1 MVDLDSYI
9 FPIIEYDPTEKPR
22 GVVTYDEWNTILN
35 LLKQA
40 VNYNSR
46 SMQEIVGDLYTA
58 SELSST
64 ELGADGSRLIGV
76 DVIPG
81 VVGENVNEVLRN
93 LKEQLDGA
101 VIGAI
106 PNNSI
111 GSEKLMDNLN
121 FRGDTLTWNDETL
134 VTADDII
141 NSFPT
146 NDTWLDLVIGTTITT
161 TLPDGTVITL
171 GGAVPPIPTAS
182 LVQRSLKEKQD
193 KISMGTADPNASTP
207 GNIYFQ
213 YIA

>member
-22 GVVTYDEWNTILN
+22 GIVTYDEWNTILN

-46 SMQEIVGDLYTA
+46 SMQEIVSDLYTA

-64 ELGADGSRLIGV
+64 EIGKDGSRLIGI

-81 VVGENVNEVLRN
+81 VVGENVNEALRN
-93 LKEQLDGA
+93 LKEQLDGV

-106 PNNSI
+106 PDNSI
-111 GSEKLMDNLN
+111 SSEKLMSDLN
-121 FRGDTLTWNDETL
+121 FRGNTLTWNDEML
-134 VTADDII
+134 VKISDII
-141 NSFPT
+141 NEFPEGDFWAYVSGSVT
-146 NDTWLDLVIGTTITT
+146 VPGLE
-161 TLPDGTVITL
+161 LPEYPMPV
-171 GGAVPPIPTAS
+171 PTAS
-182 LVQRSLKEKQD
+182 LVYRSLKEKQD
-193 KISMGTADPNASTP
+193 KISMGTADPDANTP

>member
-46 SMQEIVGDLYTA
+46 SMQEIVSDLYTA

-64 ELGADGSRLIGV
+64 ELGNDGARLIGV

-81 VVGENVNEVLRN
+81 VTGTNVNAALRN
-93 LKEQLDGA
+93 LKEQLDG
-101 VIGAI
+101 VTIGAI
-106 PNNSI
+106 PDNSI
-111 GSEKLMDNLN
+111 GSEKLMENLN
-121 FRGDTLTWNDETL
+121 FRGTAVTWNGELLLTSE
-134 VTADDII
+134 DIMEE
-141 NSFPT
+141 FPAS
-146 NDTWLDLVIGTTITT
+146 DLIWDIMGGNVIIGGTQ
-161 TLPDGTVITL
+161 
-171 GGAVPPIPTAS
+171 VPSAPPVPTAR
-182 LVQRSLKEKQD
+182 LVYDSLKEKQD
-193 KISMGTADPNASTP
+193 KISMGTADPDANTP

>member
-22 GVVTYDEWNTILN
+22 GIVTYDEWNTILN

-64 ELGADGSRLIGV
+64 EIGKDGSRLIGI

-81 VVGENVNEVLRN
+81 VIGENVNEALRN
-93 LKEQLDGA
+93 LKEQLDGV

-106 PNNSI
+106 PDNSI
-111 GSEKLMDNLN
+111 GSEKLMADLN
-121 FRGDTLTWNDETL
+121 FRGDTLTWNDEMIITI
-134 VTADDII
+134 ADII
-141 NSFPT
+141 NEFPEG
-146 NDTWLDLVIGTTITT
+146 DFWDIVIQPTVPGLN
-161 TLPDGTVITL
+161 LPEH
-171 GGAVPPIPTAS
+171 PMPIPTAS
-182 LVQRSLKEKQD
+182 LVHRSLKTKQD
-193 KISMGTADPNASTP
+193 KISMGTADPDKNTP

>member
-22 GVVTYDEWNTILN
+22 GIVTYDEWNTILN

-64 ELGADGSRLIGV
+64 EIGKDGSRLIGI

-81 VVGENVNEVLRN
+81 VVGENVNEALRN
-93 LKEQLDGA
+93 LKEQLDGV

-106 PNNSI
+106 PDNSI
-111 GSEKLMDNLN
+111 GSEKLMADLN
-121 FRGDTLTWNDETL
+121 FRGDTLTWNDEMIITI
-134 VTADDII
+134 ADII
-141 NSFPT
+141 NEFPEG
-146 NDTWLDLVIGTTITT
+146 DFWDIVIQPNIPGLN
-161 TLPDGTVITL
+161 LPEH
-171 GGAVPPIPTAS
+171 PMPIPTAS
-182 LVQRSLKEKQD
+182 LVHRSLKTKQD
-193 KISMGTADPNASTP
+193 KISMGTADPDKNTP

>member
-22 GVVTYDEWNTILN
+22 GIVTYDEWNTILN

-64 ELGADGSRLIGV
+64 EIGKDGSRLIGI

-81 VVGENVNEVLRN
+81 VVGENVNEALRN
-93 LKEQLDGA
+93 LKEQLDGV

-106 PNNSI
+106 PDNSI
-111 GSEKLMDNLN
+111 GSEKLMADLN
-121 FRGDTLTWNDETL
+121 FRGDTLTWNDEMIITI
-134 VTADDII
+134 ADII
-141 NSFPT
+141 NEFPEG
-146 NDTWLDLVIGTTITT
+146 DFWDIVIQ
-161 TLPDGTVITL
+161 P
-171 GGAVPPIPTAS
+171 AVPGLNLPEHPMPIPTAS
-182 LVQRSLKEKQD
+182 LVHRSLKEKQD
-193 KISMGTADPNASTP
+193 KISMGTADPDKNTP

>member
-141 NSFPT
+141 NEFPEGDLWAT
-146 NDTWLDLVIGTTITT
+146 LVGGTANLPGGDTIQLG
-161 TLPDGTVITL
+161 PDVYP
-171 GGAVPPIPTAS
+171 VPTAS
-182 LVQRSLKEKQD
+182 LVYRSLKEKQD

>member
-9 FPIIEYDPTEKPR
+9 FPIIDYDPTEKPR
-22 GVVTYDEWNTILN
+22 GIVTYDEWNTILN

-81 VVGENVNEVLRN
+81 VVGDNVNEVLRN
-93 LKEQLDGA
+93 LKEQLDGV
-101 VIGAI
+101 VIGNI
-106 PNNSI
+106 PDNSI
-111 GSEKLMDNLN
+111 GSEKLMADLN
-121 FRGDTLTWNDETL
+121 FRGDTLTWNEISL
-134 VTADDII
+134 ITADDII
-141 NSFPT
+141 NEFPEG
-146 NDTWLDLVIGTTITT
+146 DLWATLVGSTT
-161 TLPDGTVITL
+161 TLPDGTTITL
-171 GGAVPPIPTAS
+171 GPDVYPVPTAS
-182 LVQRSLKEKQD
+182 LVYRSLKTKQD
-193 KISMGTADPNASTP
+193 KISMGTADPDNNTP

>member
-22 GVVTYDEWNTILN
+22 GIVTYDEWNTILN

-64 ELGADGSRLIGV
+64 EIGKDGSRLIGI

-81 VVGENVNEVLRN
+81 VVGENVNEALRN
-93 LKEQLDGA
+93 LKEQLDGV

-106 PNNSI
+106 PDNSI
-111 GSEKLMDNLN
+111 GSEKLMADLN
-121 FRGDTLTWNDETL
+121 FRGDTLTWNDVSL
-134 VTADDII
+134 ITAEDII
-141 NSFPT
+141 NEFPEG
-146 NDTWLDLVIGTTITT
+146 DLWATLVGGTA
-161 TLPDGTVITL
+161 TLPDGTTITL
-171 GGAVPPIPTAS
+171 GPDVYPVPTAS
-182 LVQRSLKEKQD
+182 LVYRSLKEKQD
-193 KISMGTADPNASTP
+193 KISMGTADPDKNTP

>member
-1 MVDLDSYI
+1 MVDLNSYI

-22 GVVTYDEWNTILN
+22 GIVTYDEWNTILN

-46 SMQEIVGDLYTA
+46 SMQEIVSDLYTA

-64 ELGADGSRLIGV
+64 ELGKDGSRLIGI

-81 VVGENVNEVLRN
+81 VVGENVNEALRN
-93 LKEQLDGA
+93 LKEQLDGV

-106 PNNSI
+106 PDNSI
-111 GSEKLMDNLN
+111 GSEKLMSDLN
-121 FRGDTLTWNDETL
+121 FRGDTLTWNDEML
-134 VTADDII
+134 VRISDII
-141 NSFPT
+141 NEFPEGGFWDVT
-146 NDTWLDLVIGTTITT
+146 VQPTVPGLDI
-161 TLPDGTVITL
+161 PEY
-171 GGAVPPIPTAS
+171 PKPIPTAS
-182 LVQRSLKEKQD
+182 LVYRSLKEKQD
-193 KISMGTADPNASTP
+193 KISMGTADPDANTP

>member
-22 GVVTYDEWNTILN
+22 GIVTYDEWNTILN

-64 ELGADGSRLIGV
+64 EIGKDGSRLIGI

-81 VVGENVNEVLRN
+81 VVGENVNEALRN
-93 LKEQLDGA
+93 LKEQLDGV

-106 PNNSI
+106 PDNSI
-111 GSEKLMDNLN
+111 GSEKLMSDLN
-121 FRGDTLTWNDETL
+121 FRGNTLTWNDEML
-134 VTADDII
+134 VRISDII
-141 NSFPT
+141 NEFPEG
-146 NDTWLDLVIGTTITT
+146 DFWDIVIQPSMPGLG
-161 TLPDGTVITL
+161 LPEY
-171 GGAVPPIPTAS
+171 PMPIPTAS
-182 LVQRSLKEKQD
+182 LVHRSLKTKQD
-193 KISMGTADPNASTP
+193 KISMGTTDPDANTP

-213 YIA
+213 YLA

>member
-22 GVVTYDEWNTILN
+22 GIVTYDEWNTILN

-64 ELGADGSRLIGV
+64 EIGKDGSRLIGI

-81 VVGENVNEVLRN
+81 VVGENVNEALRN
-93 LKEQLDGA
+93 LKEQLDGV

-106 PNNSI
+106 PDNSI
-111 GSEKLMDNLN
+111 GSEKLMADLN
-121 FRGDTLTWNDETL
+121 FRGDTLTWNDEPL
-134 VTADDII
+134 ITAEDII
-141 NSFPT
+141 NEFPEG
-146 NDTWLDLVIGTTITT
+146 DLWATLVGSTT
-161 TLPDGTVITL
+161 TLPDGTIITL
-171 GGAVPPIPTAS
+171 GPDVYPVPTAS
-182 LVQRSLKEKQD
+182 LVYRSLKTKQD
-193 KISMGTADPNASTP
+193 KISMGTADPDKNTP

>member
-22 GVVTYDEWNTILN
+22 GIVTYDEWNTILN

-46 SMQEIVGDLYTA
+46 SMQEIVSDLYTA

-64 ELGADGSRLIGV
+64 EIGKDGSRLIGI

-81 VVGENVNEVLRN
+81 VVGENVNEALRN
-93 LKEQLDGA
+93 LKEQLDGV

-106 PNNSI
+106 PDNSI
-111 GSEKLMDNLN
+111 GSEKLMSDLN
-121 FRGDTLTWNDETL
+121 FRGDTLTWNDEML
-134 VTADDII
+134 VRISDII
-141 NSFPT
+141 NEFPEGDFWDIVVQP
-146 NDTWLDLVIGTTITT
+146 NVPGLDI
-161 TLPDGTVITL
+161 PEY
-171 GGAVPPIPTAS
+171 PMPIPTAS
-182 LVQRSLKEKQD
+182 LVYRSLKTKQD
-193 KISMGTADPNASTP
+193 KISMGTADPDKNTP

>member
-22 GVVTYDEWNTILN
+22 GIVTYDEWNTILN

-46 SMQEIVGDLYTA
+46 SMQEIVSDLYTA

-64 ELGADGSRLIGV
+64 EIGKDGSRLIGI

-81 VVGENVNEVLRN
+81 VVGENVNEALRN
-93 LKEQLDGA
+93 LKEQLDGV

-106 PNNSI
+106 PDNSI
-111 GSEKLMDNLN
+111 GSEKLMADLN
-121 FRGDTLTWNDETL
+121 FRGDTLTWNDEMIITI
-134 VTADDII
+134 ADII
-141 NSFPT
+141 NEFPEG
-146 NDTWLDLVIGTTITT
+146 DFWDIVIQPAAPGLN
-161 TLPDGTVITL
+161 LPEH
-171 GGAVPPIPTAS
+171 PMPIPTAS
-182 LVQRSLKEKQD
+182 LVHRSLKTKQD
-193 KISMGTADPNASTP
+193 KISMGTADPDKNTP

>member
-22 GVVTYDEWNTILN
+22 GIVTYDEWNTILN

-46 SMQEIVGDLYTA
+46 SMQEIVSDLYTA

-64 ELGADGSRLIGV
+64 ELGNDGARLIGV

-81 VVGENVNEVLRN
+81 VTGTNVNAALRN
-93 LKEQLDGA
+93 LKEQLDG
-101 VIGAI
+101 VTIGAI
-106 PNNSI
+106 PDNSI
-111 GSEKLMDNLN
+111 GSEKLMENLN
-121 FRGDTLTWNDETL
+121 FRGTAVTWNGELLLTSE
-134 VTADDII
+134 DIMEE
-141 NSFPT
+141 FPAS
-146 NDTWLDLVIGTTITT
+146 DFLWGIIEGESIIIG
-161 TLPDGTVITL
+161 GTQ
-171 GGAVPPIPTAS
+171 VPAAPPVPTAK
-182 LVQRSLKEKQD
+182 LVYDSLKEKQD
-193 KISMGTADPNASTP
+193 KISMGTADPDANTP

>member
-22 GVVTYDEWNTILN
+22 GIVTYDEWNTILN

-46 SMQEIVGDLYTA
+46 SMQEIVSDLYTA

-64 ELGADGSRLIGV
+64 EIGKDGSRLIGI

-81 VVGENVNEVLRN
+81 VVGENVNEALRN
-93 LKEQLDGA
+93 LKEQLDGV
-101 VIGAI
+101 VIGNI
-106 PNNSI
+106 PDNSI
-111 GSEKLMDNLN
+111 GSEKLMADLN
-121 FRGDTLTWNDETL
+121 FRGDTLTWNDISL

-141 NSFPT
+141 DSFPEG
-146 NDTWLDLVIGTTITT
+146 DLWATLVGSTTV
-161 TLPDGTVITL
+161 LPDGTVIKL
-171 GGAVPPIPTAS
+171 GPDVYPVPTAS
-182 LVQRSLKEKQD
+182 LVYRSLKTKQD
-193 KISMGTADPNASTP
+193 KISMGTADPDKNTP

>member
-22 GVVTYDEWNTILN
+22 GIVTYDEWNTILN

-64 ELGADGSRLIGV
+64 EIGKDGSRLIGI

-81 VVGENVNEVLRN
+81 VIGENVNEALRN
-93 LKEQLDGA
+93 LKEQLDGV
-101 VIGAI
+101 VIGNI
-106 PNNSI
+106 PDNSI
-111 GSEKLMDNLN
+111 GSEKLMADLN
-121 FRGDTLTWNDETL
+121 FRGDTLTWNDESL
-134 VTADDII
+134 ITAEDII
-141 NSFPT
+141 NEFPEG
-146 NDTWLDLVIGTTITT
+146 DLWAILVGGTA
-161 TLPDGTVITL
+161 TLPDGTTITL
-171 GGAVPPIPTAS
+171 GPDVYPVPTAS
-182 LVQRSLKEKQD
+182 LVYRSLKTKQD
-193 KISMGTADPNASTP
+193 KISMGTADPDKNTP

>member
-121 FRGDTLTWNDETL
+121 FRGDTLTWNNEML
-134 VTADDII
+134 VRISDII
-141 NSFPT
+141 NEFPEGDFWDIVVQPSIPGL
-146 NDTWLDLVIGTTITT
+146 NI
-161 TLPDGTVITL
+161 PEY
-171 GGAVPPIPTAS
+171 PMSIPTAS
-182 LVQRSLKEKQD
+182 LVHRSLKEKQD

>member
-121 FRGDTLTWNDETL
+121 FRGDTLTWNDEML
-134 VTADDII
+134 VRISDII
-141 NSFPT
+141 NEFPEGDFWDIVVQPSIPGL
-146 NDTWLDLVIGTTITT
+146 NI
-161 TLPDGTVITL
+161 PEY
-171 GGAVPPIPTAS
+171 PMSIPTAS
-182 LVQRSLKEKQD
+182 LVYRSLKEKQD

>member
-22 GVVTYDEWNTILN
+22 GIVTYDEWNTILN

-64 ELGADGSRLIGV
+64 EIGKDGSRLIGI

-81 VVGENVNEVLRN
+81 VVGENVNEALRN
-93 LKEQLDGA
+93 LKEQLDGV

-106 PNNSI
+106 PDNSI
-111 GSEKLMDNLN
+111 GSEKLMADLN
-121 FRGDTLTWNDETL
+121 FRGDTLTWNDEMIITI
-134 VTADDII
+134 ADII
-141 NSFPT
+141 NEFPEGDFWDIIVRP
-146 NDTWLDLVIGTTITT
+146 NIPGLN
-161 TLPDGTVITL
+161 LPEH
-171 GGAVPPIPTAS
+171 PMPIPTAS
-182 LVQRSLKEKQD
+182 LVHRSLKTKQD
-193 KISMGTADPNASTP
+193 KISMGTADPDKNTP